1 MKGATVFITW
11 LYLERSERN
20 DSIMKKFTNAVIYGH
35 NDANEILVDNGVI
48 KAIGKELGSADEV
61 IDLGG
66 KLVTAPYVD
75 PHLHLDYVYT
85 LSELGRE
92 GAGSGTLFEAI
103 EMWPKFK
110 ENLTVESVKKLALK
124 GIKDEVSRGVQHIR
138 THIDVTDP
146 KFTGLKAMLE
156 LREEVKDKVEIQII
170 AFPQQGM
177 YTYKGGRE
185 LVEEAL
191 KMGADVVG
199 GIPHYEPAR
208 EFGEKSVHDA
218 VELAL
223 KYNKLIDVHC
233 DETDDPQSRF
243 VELLNALVL
252 MEDYGE
258 KTTASHTCSFGSA
271 DNSYAYRMLDLFKKS
286 KMNFISCPT
295 ENVYLQGRQDS
306 YPKRRGIT
314 RVKEFIESGI
324 NIAFAQDSINDPW
337 YPMGN
342 GNMMNI
348 LDNGIHVAQIMS
360 PEDIERDL
368 DLITYNGARC
378 LNIQDR
384 YGLDVGKDANFIVLD
399 GDSSFDV
406 IRNRANV
413 LASIRKGEYL
423 FKQKP
428 VEYDVKLDLGVN
440 Y

>member
-1 MKGATVFITW
+1 MKKKYFNAKF
-11 LYLERSERN
+11 YRN
-20 DSIMKKFTNAVIYGH
+20 DAATELIV
-35 NDANEILVDNGVI
+35 ENGKI
-48 KAIGKELGSADEV
+48 TQIGTHLPKCEKE

-66 KLVTAPYVD
+66 KLVLPPYVD

-85 LSELGRE
+85 LSELGQE

-103 EMWPKFK
+103 ELWPKFK
-110 ENLTVESVKKLALK
+110 ETLTIESVKRLALK
-124 GIKDEVSRGVQHIR
+124 GIKDEVSQGVQHIR

-146 KFTGLKAMLE
+146 KFTALKAMLE
-156 LREEVKDKVEIQII
+156 MKEELKHIVDIQIV

-177 YTYKGGRE
+177 YTYKGGRD

-208 EFGEKSVHDA
+208 QFGEKSVHDI
-218 VELAL
+218 VHLAL

-233 DETDDPQSRF
+233 DETDDTHSRF

-252 MEDYGE
+252 MEDFGTR
-258 KTTASHTCSFGSA
+258 TTASHTCSFGSA

-286 KMNFISCPT
+286 RLNFISCPT
-295 ENVYLQGRQDS
+295 ENAYLQGRQDT
-306 YPKRRGIT
+306 YPKRRGLT

-324 NIAFAQDSINDPW
+324 NVAFAQDSINDPW

-348 LDNGIHVAQIMS
+348 LDNGIHLAQIMS
-360 PEDIERDL
+360 PEEIQTDF

-378 LNIQDR
+378 LNIQDS
-384 YGLDVGKDANFIVLD
+384 YGLEVGKAANFIVLNE
-399 GDSSFDV
+399 SSV
-406 IRNRANV
+406 YEAIRKRVDV
-413 LASIRKGEYL
+413 LASVRNGEFLFRRRKPEYEIPL
-423 FKQKP
+423 N
-428 VEYDVKLDLGVN
+428 L
-440 Y
+440 

>member
-1 MKGATVFITW
+1 
-11 LYLERSERN
+11 
-20 DSIMKKFTNAVIYGH
+20 MKKFTNAVIYGH
-35 NDANEILVDNGVI
+35 DDANEILVDNGVI
-48 KAIGKELGSADEV
+48 KAIGKDLKGADTI

-66 KLVTAPYVD
+66 KLVSAPYVD

-85 LSELGRE
+85 LSELGQE

-110 ENLTVESVKKLALK
+110 ETLTVNSVKKLALK
-124 GIKDEVSRGVQHIR
+124 GIKDEVSRGVQYIR

-146 KFTGLKAMLE
+146 KFTALKAMIE
-156 LREEVKDKVEIQII
+156 LKEELKNIVTIQII

-177 YTYKGGRE
+177 YTYKGGRD

-208 EFGEKSVHDA
+208 EFGEKSVHDI

-223 KYNKLIDVHC
+223 KYNKQIDVHC
-233 DETDDPQSRF
+233 DETDDPHSRF

-252 MEDYGE
+252 MEDYGD

-295 ENVYLQGRQDS
+295 ENAYLQGRQDT
-306 YPKRRGIT
+306 YPKRRGLT
-314 RVKEFIESGI
+314 RVKEFLDNGI
-324 NIAFAQDSINDPW
+324 NVAFAQDSINDPW

-348 LDNGIHVAQIMS
+348 LDNGIHLAQIMS
-360 PEDIERDL
+360 PEEIKTNL
-368 DLITYNGARC
+368 NLITYNGARC
-378 LNIQDR
+378 LNIQDK

-399 GDSSFDV
+399 GDSPFDV
-406 IRNRANV
+406 IRNRAGV

-428 VEYDVKLDLGVN
+428 VEYDVKLDFGVN

>member
-1 MKGATVFITW
+1 
-11 LYLERSERN
+11 
-20 DSIMKKFTNAVIYGH
+20 MKKFTNAVIYGFD
-35 NDANEILVDNGVI
+35 NANEILVDNGVI
-48 KAIGKELGSADEV
+48 KAIGKDLGPADTV
-61 IDLGG
+61 IDLDG
-66 KLVTAPYVD
+66 KLVIAPYVD

-85 LSELGRE
+85 LSELGQE

-110 ENLTVESVKKLALK
+110 ETLTVESVKKLALK
-124 GIKDEVSRGVQHIR
+124 GIKDEVSQGVQYIR

-146 KFTGLKAMLE
+146 KFTALKAMLE
-156 LREEVKDKVEIQII
+156 LREELKDIVDIQII

-177 YTYKGGRE
+177 YTYKGGRD

-191 KMGADVVG
+191 KMGADIVG

-208 EFGEKSVHDA
+208 EFGEKSLHDI

-223 KYNKLIDVHC
+223 KYDKLIDVHC

-286 KMNFISCPT
+286 KMNFIACPT
-295 ENVYLQGRQDS
+295 ENAYLQGRQDT
-306 YPKRRGIT
+306 YPKRRGLT
-314 RVKEFIESGI
+314 RVKEFLENGI
-324 NIAFAQDSINDPW
+324 NVAFAQDSINDPW

-348 LDNGIHVAQIMS
+348 LDNGIHLAQIMS
-360 PEDIERDL
+360 PEDIKTNL
-368 DLITYNGARC
+368 NLITYNGARC

-399 GDSSFDV
+399 GDSPFDV
-406 IRNRANV
+406 IRNRAGV

-423 FKQKP
+423 FKKKP
-428 VEYDVKLDLGVN
+428 VEYDVELDLGVK
-440 Y
+440 

>member
-1 MKGATVFITW
+1 
-11 LYLERSERN
+11 
-20 DSIMKKFTNAVIYGH
+20 MKKFTNAIIYGYK
-35 NDANEILVDNGVI
+35 DANEILVEKGVI
-48 KAIGKELGSADEV
+48 KEIGRELGSADEV

-66 KLVTAPYVD
+66 KLVIAPYVD

-85 LSELGRE
+85 LSELGQK
-92 GAGSGTLFEAI
+92 GAGSGTLYEAI
-103 EMWPKFK
+103 EIWPKFK
-110 ENLTVESVKKLALK
+110 EKLTVNSVKKLALK
-124 GIKDEVSRGVQHIR
+124 GIKDEVSQGVQHIR
-138 THIDVTDP
+138 AQTDVTDP
-146 KFTGLKAMLE
+146 NFTALKAMLE
-156 LREEVKDKVEIQII
+156 LREELKNIVEIQIV

-177 YTYKGGRE
+177 YTYKGGRD

-208 EFGEKSVHDA
+208 EFGEKSVHDI

-252 MEDYGE
+252 MEDYGT

-271 DNSYAYRMLDLFKKS
+271 DDSYAYRMIDLFKKS
-286 KMNFISCPT
+286 NMNFISCPT
-295 ENVYLQGRQDS
+295 ENAYLQGRHDS
-306 YPKRRGIT
+306 YPKRRGLT
-314 RVKEFIESGI
+314 RVKEFMENEI

-348 LDNGIHVAQIMS
+348 LDNGIHLAQIMS
-360 PEDIERDL
+360 PEHIEKDL
-368 DLITYNGARC
+368 DLITSNGAQC

-384 YGLDVGKDANFIVLD
+384 YGLDVGKDANFIVVD
-399 GDSSFDV
+399 GDSPFDV
-406 IRNRANV
+406 IRNRAGV

-423 FKQKP
+423 FKQNP
-428 VEYDVKLDLGVN
+428 VEYEVKLDLGVK

>member
-1 MKGATVFITW
+1 
-11 LYLERSERN
+11 
-20 DSIMKKFTNAVIYGH
+20 MKKFTNAVIYGH
-35 NDANEILVDNGVI
+35 KDANEILVDNGVI
-48 KAIGKELGSADEV
+48 KAIGKDLGPADEV

-85 LSELGRE
+85 LSELGQE

-110 ENLTVESVKKLALK
+110 DTLTVDSVKKLALK
-124 GIKDEVSRGVQHIR
+124 GIRDEVSQGVQHIR

-146 KFTGLKAMLE
+146 KFTALKAMLE
-156 LREEVKDKVEIQII
+156 LREELKDIVEIQII

-177 YTYKGGRE
+177 YTYKGGRD

-208 EFGEKSVHDA
+208 EFGEKSVHDI

-223 KYNKLIDVHC
+223 KYDKLIDVHC
-233 DETDDPQSRF
+233 DETDDPHSRF

-252 MEDYGE
+252 MEDYGSR
-258 KTTASHTCSFGSA
+258 TTASHTCSFGSA

-295 ENVYLQGRQDS
+295 ENAYLQGRQDT
-306 YPKRRGIT
+306 YPKRRGLT
-314 RVKEFIESGI
+314 RVKEFLENGI
-324 NIAFAQDSINDPW
+324 NVAFAQDSINDPW

-348 LDNGIHVAQIMS
+348 LDNGIHLAQIMS
-360 PEDIERDL
+360 PAEIEKDL

-399 GDSSFDV
+399 GDSPFDV
-406 IRNRANV
+406 IRNRARV

-428 VEYDVKLDLGVN
+428 VEYEVELDLGVN

>member
-1 MKGATVFITW
+1 
-11 LYLERSERN
+11 
-20 DSIMKKFTNAVIYGH
+20 MKKFTNAVIYRH
-35 NDANEILVDNGVI
+35 EDASEILVDNGVI
-48 KAIGKELGSADEV
+48 RAIGKDLGPAEET

-85 LSELGRE
+85 LSEMGQD

-110 ENLTVESVKKLALK
+110 KNLTVESVKRLALK
-124 GIKDEVSRGVQHIR
+124 GIKDEVSQGVQHIR

-146 KFTGLKAMLE
+146 KFTALKAMLE
-156 LREEVKDKVEIQII
+156 MKEELKDIVDIQIV

-177 YTYKGGRE
+177 YTYKGGLE

-208 EFGEKSVHDA
+208 EFGEKSIHDI
-218 VELAL
+218 VRLAL
-223 KYNKLIDVHC
+223 KYDKLIDVHC
-233 DETDDPQSRF
+233 DETDDPMSRF

-252 MEDYGE
+252 MEGYGE
-258 KTTASHTCSFGSA
+258 RTTASHTCSFGSA
-271 DNSYAYRMLDLFKKS
+271 DNSYAYRMMDLFKKS
-286 KMNFISCPT
+286 RMNFIAPAT
-295 ENVYLQGRQDS
+295 ENAYLQGRQDT
-306 YPKRRGIT
+306 YPKRRGLT
-314 RVKEFIESGI
+314 RVKELLESGI
-324 NIAFAQDSINDPW
+324 NVAFAQDSINDPW

-348 LDNGIHVAQIMS
+348 LDNGIHLAQIMS
-360 PEDIERDL
+360 SKDIETNL
-368 DLITYNGARC
+368 NLITYNGARC
-378 LNIQDR
+378 MNIQDQ
-384 YGLDVGKDANFIVLD
+384 YGLDVGKDANFIVID
-399 GDSSFDV
+399 GDSPFDV
-406 IRNRANV
+406 IRNRAGV
-413 LASIRKGEYL
+413 LASIRKGDFL

-428 VEYDVKLDLGVN
+428 VEYDVALDLGVV

>member
-1 MKGATVFITW
+1 
-11 LYLERSERN
+11 
-20 DSIMKKFTNAVIYGH
+20 MKKFTNAVIYGH
-35 NDANEILVDNGVI
+35 DDANEILVDNGVI
-48 KAIGKELGSADEV
+48 KAIGKDLGPADTV
-61 IDLGG
+61 IDLDG
-66 KLVTAPYVD
+66 KLVIAPYVD

-85 LSELGRE
+85 LSELGQE

-110 ENLTVESVKKLALK
+110 ETLTVESVKKLALK
-124 GIKDEVSRGVQHIR
+124 GIKDEVSQGVQYIR

-146 KFTGLKAMLE
+146 KFTALKAMLE
-156 LREEVKDKVEIQII
+156 LREELKDIVDIQII

-177 YTYKGGRE
+177 YTYKGGRD

-191 KMGADVVG
+191 KMGADIVG

-208 EFGEKSVHDA
+208 EFGEKSLHDI

-223 KYNKLIDVHC
+223 KYDKLIDVHC

-286 KMNFISCPT
+286 KMNFIACPT
-295 ENVYLQGRQDS
+295 ENAYLQGRQDT
-306 YPKRRGIT
+306 YPKRRGLT
-314 RVKEFIESGI
+314 RVKEFLENGI
-324 NIAFAQDSINDPW
+324 NVAFAQDSINDPW

-348 LDNGIHVAQIMS
+348 LDNGIHLAQIMS
-360 PEDIERDL
+360 PEDIKTNL
-368 DLITYNGARC
+368 NLITYNGARC

-399 GDSSFDV
+399 GDSPFDV
-406 IRNRANV
+406 IRNRAGV

-423 FKQKP
+423 FKKKP
-428 VEYDVKLDLGVN
+428 VEYDVELDLGVK
-440 Y
+440 

>member
-1 MKGATVFITW
+1 
-11 LYLERSERN
+11 
-20 DSIMKKFTNAVIYGH
+20 MKKFTNAVIYRH
-35 NDANEILVDNGVI
+35 EDASEILVDNGVI
-48 KAIGKELGSADEV
+48 RAIGKELGPAEET

-85 LSELGRE
+85 LSEMGQD

-110 ENLTVESVKKLALK
+110 KNLTVESVKRLALK
-124 GIKDEVSRGVQHIR
+124 GIKDELSQGVQHIR

-146 KFTGLKAMLE
+146 KFTALKAMLE
-156 LREEVKDKVEIQII
+156 MKEELKDIVDIQIV

-177 YTYKGGRE
+177 YTYKGGLE

-208 EFGEKSVHDA
+208 EFGEKSIHDI
-218 VELAL
+218 VRLAL
-223 KYNKLIDVHC
+223 KYDKLIDVHC
-233 DETDDPQSRF
+233 DETDDPMSRF

-258 KTTASHTCSFGSA
+258 RTTASHTCSFGSA
-271 DNSYAYRMLDLFKKS
+271 DNSYAYRMMDLFKKS
-286 KMNFISCPT
+286 RMNFIAPAT
-295 ENVYLQGRQDS
+295 ENAYLQGRQDT
-306 YPKRRGIT
+306 YPKRRGLT
-314 RVKEFIESGI
+314 RVKELLESGI
-324 NIAFAQDSINDPW
+324 NVAFAQDSINDPW

-348 LDNGIHVAQIMS
+348 LDNGIHLAQIMS
-360 PEDIERDL
+360 SKDIETNL
-368 DLITYNGARC
+368 NLITYNGARC
-378 LNIQDR
+378 MNIQDQ
-384 YGLDVGKDANFIVLD
+384 YGLDVGKDANFIVID
-399 GDSSFDV
+399 GDSPFDV
-406 IRNRANV
+406 IRNRAGV
-413 LASIRKGEYL
+413 LASIRKGDFL

-428 VEYDVKLDLGVN
+428 VEYDVALDLGVV

>member
-1 MKGATVFITW
+1 
-11 LYLERSERN
+11 
-20 DSIMKKFTNAVIYGH
+20 MKKFINAVIYGH
-35 NDANEILVDNGVI
+35 GDAKEILVENGVI
-48 KAIGKELGSADEV
+48 KSIGKNLGPTDEIV
-61 IDLGG
+61 DLGG

-75 PHLHLDYVYT
+75 PHIHLDYVYT
-85 LSELGRE
+85 LSELGKT

-110 ENLTVESVKKLALK
+110 ENLTIDSVKKLALK
-124 GIKDEVSRGVQHIR
+124 GIKDEVSQGVQYIR

-146 KFTGLKAMLE
+146 NFTALKAILE
-156 LREEVKDKVEIQII
+156 LREELKNIVEIQIV
-170 AFPQQGM
+170 AFPQEGM
-177 YTYKGGRE
+177 YTYRGGRD

-208 EFGEKSVHDA
+208 EFGEKSIHDI
-218 VELAL
+218 VELAI
-223 KYNKLIDVHC
+223 KYDKLIDVHC
-233 DETDDPQSRF
+233 DETDDPHSRF

-252 MEDYGE
+252 MEDYGTR
-258 KTTASHTCSFGSA
+258 TTASHTCSFGSA
-271 DNSYAYRMLDLFKKS
+271 NNSYAYRMIDLFKKS
-286 KMNFISCPT
+286 KMNFIACPT
-295 ENVYLQGRQDS
+295 ENAYLQGRQDT
-306 YPKRRGIT
+306 YPKRRGLT
-314 RVKEFIESGI
+314 RVKEFMEEGI

-342 GNMMNI
+342 GNLMNI
-348 LDNGIHVAQIMS
+348 LDNGIHLAQIMS
-360 PEDIERDL
+360 PEVIEKDL

-384 YGLDVGKDANFIVLD
+384 YGLEVGKDANFIVLD
-399 GDSSFDV
+399 GNSPFDV
-406 IRNRANV
+406 IRNRARV

-428 VEYDVKLDLGVN
+428 IEYEVELDLGVN